1 MPKSDNQYSPGS
13 NLEARKAAPNL
24 LKSGSDTYA
33 KEEIMLPTGIVGM
46 I

>member
-24 LKSGSDTYA
+24 PKSGSDTYT
-33 KEEIMLPTGIVGM
+33 KEELMLPPGMAGM